1 MGLIWLLFGAYHAP
15 VPLAM
20 SKPQTTDLT
29 ASLGIDDP
37 FGMLVAGVSDYA
49 VFFLDASGRVISW
62 NRGAER
68 IKGYAAEEIIGR
80 HFSTFYPAEAI
91 ERGWPEQELELA
103 EAQGRFEDEGWR
115 LRKDGSRFWAS
126 VLITAVRDPQ
136 GRLRGFSKIT
146 RDMTERRRHEESLR
160 QTEERLRLLV
170 ESVRDYAI
178 YMLDVEGRVASW
190 NAGAERIKGYTAS
203 EIIGRHFSLFYPQEA
218 RDKKFP
224 EQELALAKEHG
235 RYEEEGL
242 RVRKNGVTFW
252 ASIAITPVYDA
263 HNALRGYAKVTRDLS
278 ERKRTEAL
286 EESARRMNEFLAMLA
301 HELRNPL
308 APIASALNLLA
319 KRPTSD
325 ATELWVRDV
334 LRRQTAQLSRLVD
347 DLLDVSRITRAAMT
361 LERRAL
367 DLRKAVRGALDA
379 SMQWIEPRRHVLDV
393 RLPDEPVEMSGD
405 EVRLTQVVQNLLHN
419 AAKYTPDGGRIEV
432 ELRREADEALIVVR
446 DNGVGMAAELLSSAF
461 ELFTQGSQS
470 LDRAHG
476 GLGVGL
482 TLVQRLVKLHGGTVE
497 ARSPGP
503 GKGSEFLVRLPL
515 SPRPEA
521 AQIMSAAAPAPAAP
535 APRRRVLVVDDNKD
549 AANALALL
557 LEAEGHEVRTAAD
570 GVTGLALAR
579 EYGPEVVLL
588 DISLPRLDGYEIAR
602 RMREDAQLRSATLIA
617 ITGYGQSHDRARAA
631 AAGFD
636 YHLTKPVE
644 YTSLQRLF
652 RG

>member
-1 MGLIWLLFGAYHAP
+1 
-15 VPLAM
+15 M
-20 SKPQTTDLT
+20 SKPQTADLT

-68 IKGYAAEEIIGR
+68 IKGYAAEEIVGR
-80 HFSTFYPAEAI
+80 HFSAFYPAEAI

-379 SMQWIEPRRHVLDV
+379 SMQWIEPRRHVLEV

-432 ELRREADEALIVVR
+432 ELRREAGEALIVVR

-515 SPRPEA
+515 SPRPAA
-521 AQIMSAAAPAPAAP
+521 AQPVSAAAPAPAAP
-535 APRRRVLVVDDNKD
+535 GPRRRVLVVDDNKD

-652 RG
+652 RS

>member
-1 MGLIWLLFGAYHAP
+1 
-15 VPLAM
+15 M

-68 IKGYAAEEIIGR
+68 IKGYAAEEIVGR
-80 HFSTFYPAEAI
+80 HFSAFYPAEAI

-190 NAGAERIKGYTAS
+190 NAGAERIKGYAAS

-252 ASIAITPVYDA
+252 ASIVITPVYDA

-432 ELRREADEALIVVR
+432 ELRREAGEALIVVR

-503 GKGSEFLVRLPL
+503 GNGSEFLVRLPL

-521 AQIMSAAAPAPAAP
+521 AQTVSAAAPAPAAP
-535 APRRRVLVVDDNKD
+535 GPRRRVLVVDDNKD